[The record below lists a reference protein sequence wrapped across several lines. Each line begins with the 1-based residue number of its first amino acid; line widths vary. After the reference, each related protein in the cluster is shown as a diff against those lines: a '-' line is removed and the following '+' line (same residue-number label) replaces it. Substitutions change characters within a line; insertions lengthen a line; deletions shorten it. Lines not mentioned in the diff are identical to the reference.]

1 MLAEALV
8 VIAKDPA
15 QASVPIATV
24 AVATEASDKGTEF
37 QEVLLMTAD
46 VATSVVQVVLLSA
59 AASEDTVLMD
69 VDMTLSMTTV
79 KLVASTPAENSL
91 LSNAMSVISVTSVV
105 REVSQAFMA
114 SKLILLKD
122 QDLVDLRAA
131 EASITACVDSVMSVL
146 TRTWAVSVVLVS
158 SKPNVVLISDTVSE
172 ASTELVAVMIV
183 FALVLL
189 DLVVLVKVSANKALF
204 LTLEVTTSSKGE
216 ASKLGLDSLVADQ
229 ADEFKALV

>member
-15 QASVPIATV
+15 QASVPTATV

-122 QDLVDLRAA
+122 QD
-131 EASITACVDSVMSVL
+131 
-146 TRTWAVSVVLVS
+146 
-158 SKPNVVLISDTVSE
+158 
-172 ASTELVAVMIV
+172 
-183 FALVLL
+183 
-189 DLVVLVKVSANKALF
+189 
-204 LTLEVTTSSKGE
+204 
-216 ASKLGLDSLVADQ
+216 
-229 ADEFKALV
+229 